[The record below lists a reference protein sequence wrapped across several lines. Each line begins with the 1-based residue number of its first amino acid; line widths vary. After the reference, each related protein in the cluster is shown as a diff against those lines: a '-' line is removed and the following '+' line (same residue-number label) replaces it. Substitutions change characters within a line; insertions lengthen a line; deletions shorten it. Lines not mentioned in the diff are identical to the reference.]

1 MAEKQQKTTGRAK
14 KTTSGRKTTT
24 KKKTSAEK
32 RVELTLEEKQ
42 QQAGIRDEVVVLSIL
57 ALSILLVLSN
67 FNLCGSLGQA
77 ISGVTFG
84 MFGFMAYL
92 LPFVF
97 FFGISFFIANR
108 SNRIA
113 KIKLIASIFCYLFL
127 TILVHMLTEPYEAS
141 VTVMQAYKNSAAG
154 HNGGGLIGGAAVKV
168 LHPLLGTVG
177 CYVVIIV
184 LILISAVLITQKT
197 IFIPLSKK
205 GRKAYSKASE
215 HRKEQRA
222 LKKKEKEAQKEAKIS
237 EAVEETRG
245 SGGNRHVSFEDVR
258 KKFEKKDLNF
268 DLSAAAKIPAADDIE
283 EEIILPRKEE
293 AEIPVNHMEPIR
305 PLDSEKKNSFIIPEG
320 HLRPID
326 IDIDDDFG
334 VMEEKNES
342 QEPEAIE
349 DRPSSLTARV
359 SASPEKV
366 AAKVVPTATAAAK
379 AAAKAEAAKASGP
392 SEAEKQATAVDIETA
407 LEQKPEYVFPPL
419 SLLVRGKRNNGG
431 NTDEQLRQ
439 TAAKLKSTLE
449 SFGVKV
455 QITNVSCG
463 PSVTRY
469 ELQPEQGVKVSKIV
483 SLSDDIKLN
492 LAVADIRIEAPIP
505 GKAAIG
511 IEVPNKE
518 NTAVMLRD
526 LLESREFQTSRS
538 GITFAAGRDIGG
550 KVILADIAKMPH
562 LLIAGATG
570 SGKSVCINTLIMSI
584 IYKAK
589 PEDVRLIMV
598 DPKVVEL
605 SVYNGIP
612 HLLIPVVT
620 DPKKA
625 AGALN
630 WAVMEMTDRYKK
642 FAELNVRDLKGYNE
656 KISRAEFASPDYPR
670 LPQIVI
676 IVDELADLMMVAP
689 GEVEDAICRLAQLAR
704 ACGIHLVIATQRPS
718 VNVITGLIK
727 ANIPSRIAFSVSSSV
742 DSRTIIDMGGAE
754 KLLGKGDMLF
764 YPSGYQKPLRVQG
777 AFISDKEVNDVVA
790 FLRESQNDQVNYNDE
805 ITSKITS
812 AGPADG
818 LGNSERDV
826 YFVEA
831 GKFIIDKDKASIG
844 MLQRVFKIG
853 FNRAARIM
861 DQLCEAGVVGPE
873 EGTKPRKVLMSPEEF
888 ENYVEES
895 LGSVK

>member
-1 MAEKQQKTTGRAK
+1 MAGKQQKATGKTK

-32 RVELTLEEKQ
+32 KVELTPEEQQ
-42 QQAGIRDEVVVLSIL
+42 QQAGIRDEVIILSIL

-67 FNLCGSLGQA
+67 FNLCGKLGEA
-77 ISGVTFG
+77 ISNVTFG
-84 MFGFMAYL
+84 LFGFMAYFF
-92 LPFVF
+92 PFAV

-108 SNRIA
+108 SNRVA
-113 KIKLIASIFCYLFL
+113 KIKLISSIFCYLFL
-127 TILVHMLTEPYEAS
+127 TILVHMITEPYETAA
-141 VTVMQAYKNSAAG
+141 TVVQAYKNSAAG
-154 HNGGGLIGGAAVKV
+154 HNGGGIIGGAAVKV
-168 LHPLLGTVG
+168 LHPLLGAVG

-184 LILISAVLITQKT
+184 LILICIVLITQKT

-205 GRKAYSKASE
+205 GKKAYSKASE
-215 HRKEQRA
+215 HHKEQKV
-222 LKKKEKEAQKEAKIS
+222 LKRKEKESQKAAK
-237 EAVEETRG
+237 AAEEERG
-245 SGGNRHVSFEDVR
+245 TGGNRNVSFEEIR
-258 KKFEKKDLNF
+258 EKFEKKDLNF
-268 DLSAAAKIPAADDIE
+268 DLSAASKVPDVDDIT

-293 AEIPVNHMEPIR
+293 KEEKVIPVNRMEPISSVEPER
-305 PLDSEKKNSFIIPEG
+305 KNSFIVPNG
-320 HLRPID
+320 DLRPID

-334 VMEEKNES
+334 VMEENEVS
-342 QEPEAIE
+342 TQEVSAEAA
-349 DRPSSLTARV
+349 PSSGTTKKALSGGKTSAAAR
-359 SASPEKV
+359 
-366 AAKVVPTATAAAK
+366 VVPTATAAAK
-379 AAAKAEAAKASGP
+379 AAAKAEAAKADGP

-419 SLLVRGKRNNGG
+419 SLLVRGERNNGG
-431 NTDEQLRQ
+431 STDEQLRQ

-469 ELQPEQGVKVSKIV
+469 EIQPEQGVKVSKIV
-483 SLSDDIKLN
+483 GLSDDIKLN

-518 NTAVMLRD
+518 NTTVMLRD
-526 LLESREFQTSRS
+526 LLESREFQNSKS
-538 GITFAAGRDIGG
+538 GIAFAAGRDIGG

-589 PEDVRLIMV
+589 PEDIRMIMV

-656 KISRAEFASPDYPR
+656 KISEAEYASPDYPK

-777 AFISDKEVNDVVA
+777 AFVSDKEVNDVVA

-812 AGPADG
+812 AGPVDTP
-818 LGNSERDV
+818 GNSERDV

-831 GKFIIDKDKASIG
+831 GKFIIEKDKASIG

-861 DQLCEAGVVGPE
+861 DQLSEAGVVGPE

-888 ENYVEES
+888 ENYIEES
-895 LGSVK
+895 L